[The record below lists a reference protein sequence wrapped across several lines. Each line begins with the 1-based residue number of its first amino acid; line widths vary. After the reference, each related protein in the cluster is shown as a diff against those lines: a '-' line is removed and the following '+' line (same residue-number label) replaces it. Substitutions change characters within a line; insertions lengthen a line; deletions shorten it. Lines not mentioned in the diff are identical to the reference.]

1 MPFEPAEWG
10 GPSQSRVARWLP
22 SMAVVAAVIALVV
35 IAGIQA
41 PSEVCAC
48 SPTQPALRTSPVEGV
63 IVAVDSAG
71 LGQVKGFTLRLTDGS
86 TMALTLGSLEN
97 AAGFPPSHLVEH
109 QASSEPVRAY
119 YRLEGDIPLVYRL
132 EDAPR

>member
-1 MPFEPAEWG
+1 MSFEPVGWEA
-10 GPSQSRVARWLP
+10 PRRSLATRWLP
-22 SMAVVAAVIALVV
+22 SMAVIAGVIALAVIATL
-35 IAGIQA
+35 QA
-41 PSEVCAC
+41 SPEVCAC
-48 SPTQPALRTSPVEGV
+48 TPTPELRASPVEGV

-71 LGQVKGFTLRLTDGS
+71 LGQVKGFTLRLGDGS
-86 TMALTLGSLEN
+86 TMSLTLGSVEN

-119 YRLEGDIPLVYRL
+119 YRLEGDVPVVYRL